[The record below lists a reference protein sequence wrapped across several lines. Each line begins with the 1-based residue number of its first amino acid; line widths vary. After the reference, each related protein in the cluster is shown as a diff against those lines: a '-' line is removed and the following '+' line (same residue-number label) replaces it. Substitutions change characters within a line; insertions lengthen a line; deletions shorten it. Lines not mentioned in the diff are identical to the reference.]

1 MTADTAL
8 VFGIIIAGFFIPS
21 IVSAFSDRRAPRAS
35 VITILIAGGLIIYAI
50 QSKPDGYS

>member
-8 VFGIIIAGFFIPS
+8 VFGIIIAGFSITS

-35 VITILIAGGLIIYAI
+35 VITILIAGG
-50 QSKPDGYS
+50 